1 VSIELLLVTQ
11 RVEVG
16 LDLQWNDRGR
26 VVSQIMLESL
36 FIDSH
41 LDVRV
46 VIVCAFANLL
56 FVTRLP
62 ADRGSFQS

>member
-1 VSIELLLVTQ
+1 MNLLGDIVSIELLLVTQ

-16 LDLQWNDRGR
+16 LDFQWNDRGR
-26 VVSQIMLESL
+26 VVSQVMLESL

-46 VIVCAFANLL
+46 VIVCAL
-56 FVTRLP
+56 
-62 ADRGSFQS
+62 ADVVVRY